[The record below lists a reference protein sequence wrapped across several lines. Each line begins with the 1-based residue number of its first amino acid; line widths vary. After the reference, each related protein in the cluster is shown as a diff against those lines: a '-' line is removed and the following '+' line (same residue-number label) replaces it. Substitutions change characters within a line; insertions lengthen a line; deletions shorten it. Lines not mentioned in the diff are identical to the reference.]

1 MSVFDNSRELETTL
15 QILDELADDTKAH
28 CSAWEFQVLGL
39 ISDLQRVL
47 AQAVV
52 AESRAHRVHSREQGQ
67 IAGRPT
73 SKTELHKTLLDQC
86 ATEGYLLMKWSTL
99 KRIIGN
105 TSEYRELKRYVRERN
120 L

>member
-1 MSVFDNSRELETTL
+1 MSVFDNSKELETAL
-15 QILDELADDTKAH
+15 QILDELAEDTKTH
-28 CSAWEFQVLGL
+28 CLDAWEFQAQVLGL
-39 ISDLQRVL
+39 ISDLQRGL

-73 SKTELHKTLLDQC
+73 SKTELHKTLIK
-86 ATEGYLLMKWSTL
+86 EGYLLMKWSTL
-99 KRIIGN
+99 KRKLS